1 MDIPDWKAVIER
13 KIVWIVPPS
22 YIEFMKAI
30 AVWKVKILPIL
41 FATLQVYIFFEMFRG
56 SSLV

>member
-22 YIEFMKAI
+22 YIEFMKTI

-41 FATLQVYIFFEMFRG
+41 FATLQV
-56 SSLV
+56 